1 MKTRLI
7 LLTTLLA
14 VATAVVGQ
22 NRYLDNIKKAEA
34 GDAEAQFEVGKAYKN
49 GEGVEKDLN
58 EAMKWLKKSAEQGN
72 KHGMFTYY
80 LLKKLQE
87 TKGDVTLGDLGDY
100 LTREVRRESFDEN
113 SKLQT
118 PTVIPSQALAGS
130 WQQMKLK

>member
-22 NRYLDNIKKAEA
+22 KRYLDNIKKAEA
-34 GDAEAQFEVGKAYKN
+34 GDAEAQFEVGKAYDL
-49 GEGVEKDLN
+49 GEGVEKDL
-58 EAMKWLKKSAEQGN
+58 AQAAVWYKKSASQGN
-72 KHGMFTYY
+72 MKA
-80 LLKKLQE
+80 QNN
-87 TKGDVTLGDLGDY
+87 LGDY